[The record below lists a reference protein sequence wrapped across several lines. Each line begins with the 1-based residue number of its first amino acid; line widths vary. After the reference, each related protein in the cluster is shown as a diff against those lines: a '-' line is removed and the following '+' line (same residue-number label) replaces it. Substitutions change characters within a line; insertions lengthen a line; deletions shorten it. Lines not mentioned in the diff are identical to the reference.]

1 MIVSIYRESEEILVR
16 LANVVMEDK
25 SATFTAPEG
34 GWDEITHYSIRKT
47 YNGSAMLAPL
57 KQSVSVR
64 GGDSLTLDLRN
75 VGLSI
80 DDGDVYVHELVKS
93 F

>member
-1 MIVSIYRESEEILVR
+1 MIASIYCESGEILIR
-16 LANVVMEDK
+16 LANVVMEGK
-25 SATFTAPEG
+25 WATFTAPSE

-47 YNGSAMLAPL
+47 YNGSALLALL
-57 KQSVSVR
+57 KEPVSVR
-64 GGDSLTLDLRN
+64 GYDSLTLDLRN

-80 DDGDVYVHELVKS
+80 DDGDIYVHELVRN

>member
-16 LANVVMEDK
+16 LANVVIEDK
-25 SATFTAPEG
+25 MATFTAPRD
-34 GWDEITHYSIRKT
+34 GWDEITHYSIRKRFD
-47 YNGSAMLAPL
+47 GPAMLSPL
-57 KQSVSVR
+57 QEPVSVR

-75 VGLSI
+75 VSLSI
-80 DDGDVYVHELVKS
+80 DDGNVYVHELVKS